1 MQKEGRMKK
10 RSLVLTALIF
20 SFVLTSSVVSF
31 GAAPY
36 YEGKTVRL
44 IVGTSPGGGF
54 DSYARLLSRH
64 LAKHI
69 PGAPTI
75 IVENMPAAGGLAS
88 ANHLYKVARPNGLT
102 IATFNGTLLFE
113 QVLGQEGIE
122 FESQKFEYIGALA
135 RVTPVCLLSKASGI
149 TSMDAWMASK
159 TPVKIG
165 GIGPGN
171 LAPDNTPKILN
182 AAIGL
187 PLQHITGYKG
197 TAEIRL
203 AVEGN
208 EVHGC
213 FLGWESAKTTWRKDL
228 ESGMAF
234 VAVQAVPK
242 VLPDLPKVP
251 LAISYAKTEEARIL
265 IEAGIHSCGLFS
277 RPFAMTPGTPK
288 DRVELMRKAFQET
301 LKDKDFLAEA
311 QKSRLDLDPV
321 TGEELHKAV
330 TTASRVDKALVTK
343 LKNILYK

>member
-1 MQKEGRMKK
+1 MKK
-10 RSLVLTALIF
+10 SLLILSLLTLGLALIGPIVCF
-20 SFVLTSSVVSF
+20 A
-31 GAAPY
+31 AAPY
-36 YEGKTVRL
+36 YEGKTMRI

-69 PGAPTI
+69 PGTPTL

-88 ANHLYKVARPNGLT
+88 ANYLYKIARPNGLT

-122 FESQKFEYIGALA
+122 FDSQKFEYIGALA

-182 AAIGL
+182 VAIGL

-208 EVHGC
+208 EVQGC

-228 ESGMAF
+228 ESGNAF
-234 VAVQAVPK
+234 VVLQAVPK

-251 LAISYAKTEEARIL
+251 LAIQYAKTDESRTL

-288 DRVELMRKAFQET
+288 DRIELLRRAFQET

-321 TGEELHKAV
+321 TGEDLEKAV
-330 TTASRVDKALVTK
+330 ATASRVDKALVTK

>member
-1 MQKEGRMKK
+1 MKK
-10 RSLVLTALIF
+10 SLWILSVL
-20 SFVLTSSVVSF
+20 SF
-31 GAAPY
+31 GLAVMAPILSLAAAPY
-36 YEGKTVRL
+36 YEGKTMRI

-69 PGAPTI
+69 PGAPTL
-75 IVENMPAAGGLAS
+75 IVENMPTAGGLAS
-88 ANHLYKVARPNGLT
+88 ANYMYKVARPNGLT
-102 IATFNGTLLFE
+102 LATFNGTLLFE

-182 AAIGL
+182 VAIGL

-208 EVHGC
+208 EVQGC

-228 ESGMAF
+228 ESGNAF
-234 VAVQAVPK
+234 VVLQAVPK

-251 LAISYAKTEEARIL
+251 LAIQYAKTDEARTL

-277 RPFAMTPGTPK
+277 RPFVMTPGTPK
-288 DRVELMRKAFQET
+288 DRIELLRKAFQET

-321 TGEELHKAV
+321 TGEDLEKAV
-330 TTASRVDKALVTK
+330 ATASRVDKALVTK